1 MLSFL
6 RKPKSK
12 FRDHRVRGRNQVL
25 IYVSQIEPDSLTL
38 EIAEAPGI
46 VTFVHQN
53 DVTLLMKEDKITFHG
68 DTRADD

>member
-1 MLSFL
+1 M
-6 RKPKSK
+6 
-12 FRDHRVRGRNQVL
+12 DQVL
-25 IYVSQIEPDSLTL
+25 IYVSQPDPDSLTL